1 MDLKIPALGLLCAVG
16 LIVAGPI
23 LVALGI
29 NAPVPL
35 GGSGSEPAPSLEQ
48 QLSSLI
54 GILEEQARSLDR
66 QAERLDR
73 HAERLDEL
81 TQQLVQGQRPKLR
94 PTVTVPRPRSRGRAP
109 SRPDKDRPTAAEP
122 KAADEKR

>member
-1 MDLKIPALGLLCAVG
+1 MDSKIPALGLLCAVG

-23 LVALGI
+23 FVALGI
-29 NAPVPL
+29 NAPIGH

-54 GILEEQARSLDR
+54 GLLEEQTRSLDR
-66 QAERLDR
+66 QAERLE
-73 HAERLDEL
+73 AL
-81 TQQLVQGQRPKLR
+81 TQQLVQGQRPKLQ

-109 SRPDKDRPTAAEP
+109 SRPEKDLPTAAEP
-122 KAADEKR
+122 EAADEKR